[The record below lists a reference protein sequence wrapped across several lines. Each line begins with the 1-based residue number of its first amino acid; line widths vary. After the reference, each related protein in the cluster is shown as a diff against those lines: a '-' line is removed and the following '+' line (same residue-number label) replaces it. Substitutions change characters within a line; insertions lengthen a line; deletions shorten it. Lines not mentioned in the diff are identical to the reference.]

1 MLDDAVAEFELS
13 LMRRP
18 ISDNTRKAFAGDV
31 RIFARE
37 MQHQQPA
44 LLTSLNPDRIRDFL
58 TALEKRAGAN
68 SPKSIERRLT
78 SLKVFFTWLN
88 ESGHIATNPT
98 DRIAYRPF
106 LDPLPEFLSE
116 DETARVKKAARA
128 VAAEDQMELRPL
140 TALLLVLDT
149 GMKKGECLNLTV
161 ADFGGA
167 EGHDLASGGAPNRV
181 TIRYNKLHLKFKT
194 RTLPLSKE
202 AGKAV
207 AEHVRHYQCRDKI
220 IECTG
225 RNLEYLFNRK
235 VAPKAGLQAVTF
247 EMLRWTAALSDYRA
261 GALTEEQLQHKYGLS
276 PLGWTEMAA
285 KLQRIVAGESPRSA
299 LP

>member
-31 RIFARE
+31 RIFARDV
-37 MQHQQPA
+37 QAGQPA
-44 LLTSLNPDRIRDFL
+44 RLSTINADRVRDFL
-58 TALEKRAGAN
+58 GALERRSGAN

-78 SLKVFFTWLN
+78 SLKVFFTWLF
-88 ESGHIATNPT
+88 ETGHIGVNPT

-116 DETARVKKAARA
+116 EEVARVIKAARA
-128 VAAEDQMELRPL
+128 VAAGDQLELRPL
-140 TALLLVLDT
+140 TAVLLVLDT
-149 GMKKGECLNLTV
+149 GMKKSECLGLTL
-161 ADFGGA
+161 ADFGAA
-167 EGHDLASGGAPNRV
+167 EGHSLADGARPDRV
-181 TIRYNKLHLKFKT
+181 TIRYTKPHLKFKT
-194 RTLPLSKE
+194 RTLPLSE
-202 AGKAV
+202 QTSRAV
-207 AEHVRHYQCRDKI
+207 AEHARHYQSRDKI

-235 VAPKAGLQAVTF
+235 VAPPAGLPAVTF
-247 EMLRWTAALSDYRA
+247 EMLRWTAALRDFRSGSYTD
-261 GALTEEQLQHKYGLS
+261 EQMQRKYGLS

-285 KLQRIVAGESPRSA
+285 KLQRIVAGELRPA
-299 LP
+299 